1 MSSVLSRSSS
11 PPPTAGVSGDGE
23 RSVMGGSTGGGSTGG
38 GSTGEGREGGGRAG
52 TLGKLGNVEMSES
65 IEGVSWGSGSLWLGT
80 AGMGGRVSIGW
91 G

>member
-1 MSSVLSRSSS
+1 MSSALSRSSN
-11 PPPTAGVSGDGE
+11 PPPTAGVSADGE

-38 GSTGEGREGGGRAG
+38 GSTGEGREGG

-65 IEGVSWGSGSLWLGT
+65 IAGVSWGSLWLGT